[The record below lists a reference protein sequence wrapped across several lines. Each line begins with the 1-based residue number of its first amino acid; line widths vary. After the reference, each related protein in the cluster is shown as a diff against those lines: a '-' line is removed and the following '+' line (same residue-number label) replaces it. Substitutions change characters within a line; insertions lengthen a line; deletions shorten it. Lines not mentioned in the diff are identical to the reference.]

1 MFCLEVLKF
10 LRNEDCNK
18 PKKEFFISNIKSEQS
33 LIGVTVIFPVFTIMQ
48 MIPKNLFSFSGTE
61 DNQSPPDPRFKMIL
75 WMFVA
80 GTRGGANRAR
90 ILNLVKEKPMN
101 AHQIS
106 KSLNLDHKT
115 VAHHLKILS
124 KNDLVQKSEK
134 TYGAEYQLSQ
144 IMSKNQNV
152 LEEIM
157 EKIGTK

>member
-1 MFCLEVLKF
+1 MEVLKLLHNDIF
-10 LRNEDCNK
+10 KNTQ
-18 PKKEFFISNIKSEQS
+18 KEFFISYTHREQS
-33 LIGVTVIFPVFTIMQ
+33 VFGAIVIFPVFSFLEI
-48 MIPKNLFSFSGTE
+48 IPSNIFSFSGI
-61 DNQSPPDPRFKMIL
+61 DNGQSRPDPRFKMVL
-75 WMFVA
+75 WLFVA

-90 ILNLVKEKPMN
+90 ILSLLQDTPMN
-101 AHQIS
+101 AHKIA

-124 KNDLVQKSEK
+124 KNDLVQKAEK

-144 IMSKNQNV
+144 IMNKNQNV

>member
-1 MFCLEVLKF
+1 LEVLKLLHDDIF
-10 LRNEDCNK
+10 KNTQ
-18 PKKEFFISNIKSEQS
+18 KEFFISYTNTEQS
-33 LIGVTVIFPVFTIMQ
+33 VFGAIVIFPVFSFLEI
-48 MIPKNLFSFSGTE
+48 IPRNIFSFSE
-61 DNQSPPDPRFKMIL
+61 VDNGQSLPDPRFKMIL
-75 WMFVA
+75 WLFVA

-90 ILNLVKEKPMN
+90 ILNLLQDTPMN
-101 AHQIS
+101 AHKIA

-124 KNDLVQKSEK
+124 KNDLVEKDEK

-144 IMSKNQNV
+144 IMNKNQNV

>member
-1 MFCLEVLKF
+1 LEVLKLLHNDIF
-10 LRNEDCNK
+10 ENT
-18 PKKEFFISNIKSEQS
+18 KKEFFICYTNPEQS
-33 LIGVTVIFPVFTIMQ
+33 MFGAIVIFPVFSFLEIV
-48 MIPKNLFSFSGTE
+48 PKNMFSFLGA
-61 DNQSPPDPRFKMIL
+61 DNDQSQLNPRFKMIL
-75 WMFVA
+75 WLFVA

-90 ILNLVKEKPMN
+90 ILNLLQDTPLN
-101 AHQIS
+101 AHKIA

-124 KNDLVQKSEK
+124 KNDLVQKAEK

-144 IMSKNQNV
+144 IMNKNQNI